1 MSAAEPAAGRRFEY
15 RVRDHLRADGY
26 WVMRSPASKSPVD
39 LVAIKPGQVLFV
51 QCKVNGR
58 IGPAE
63 WNTLMDAAETA
74 GAIPVMAERPALRRL
89 CFWRLIARKDGS
101 GRRQPMEPFTIDE
114 LFTGARIMHA
124 LAPPRAKAAL

>member
-15 RVRDHLRADGY
+15 RIRDMLRANGY
-26 WVMRSPASKSPVD
+26 WVMRSPASKSPID

-58 IGPAE
+58 LGPAE
-63 WNTLMDAAETA
+63 WNTLMDTAEAA
-74 GAIPVMAERPALRRL
+74 GALPVMAERPSRGKARYWLL
-89 CFWRLIARKDGS
+89 AKRKDGS

-114 LFTGARIMHA
+114 VFD
-124 LAPPRAKAAL
+124 PRYAT